1 MKKIFLCTL
10 LSAIPLLLAAGFEV
24 KDDTLIVTTS
34 AMTVKMDL
42 NFGMITSIATRNG
55 DSFCGQNVPLADLP
69 FRKSMVPSGDD
80 KGKVR
85 KISKNS
91 AIVEFKMENG
101 GLLYHEF
108 VTEKED
114 ILLRTGV
121 KNIDLKKRGESID
134 VHLVYL
140 KPDAVITGKGSKTL
154 RKEPARSE
162 MLLWPGS
169 SFYFP
174 RVVMLEN
181 KKNCLMI
188 YNESAQPY
196 HNVMFYHEPE
206 SDHIILRSGDIG
218 LLQRTGVTL
227 LDSKNYQSKFWRF
240 SVHSDW
246 AAAARYWRKE
256 FEKRTGARP
265 LWKNKSS
272 VARKIHAVYTGAP
285 NLLWKETPEEYYKKL
300 ASEFNPENLLL
311 LYWNANSIVTLCDHT
326 YTLKPNPTQG
336 MKDVFRKLGFQWMGF
351 HGYTLVCNESAIDQR
366 HAPYKR
372 NKSFPA
378 NYKFNPDYQGKPED
392 FYKNMDPY
400 LSRRSG
406 PLAMLNPA
414 SKYVEDYLVRNINN
428 YVKHHD
434 AIGCYLD
441 ISGAVHYALKP
452 GKIVFDGR
460 TYTEGDT
467 EVFRRLR
474 EANPELLT
482 MTEYSGEWII
492 PYNFYIWQSGTV
504 FRKEKVRINH
514 PIRAALIGSYVWT
527 REKTTDD
534 YPLKNA
540 YYATLPEVVAGYGS
554 KNLESGLY
562 YPWYVER
569 AKLFV
574 REKLFNDIPP
584 GKWDPDVLAYY
595 RSEKN
600 GYFQF
605 RKTKTGYAYTDAKG
619 NELLGIYENVTKGN
633 KNFYVSDWFA
643 YDSAGCA
650 IGLNPA
656 KSYKFVKTPGKLP
669 FVITKLSK
677 DIYLDQIRSNKNWT
691 TIVLDSVKAKTADF
705 SVKFN
710 SAPAK
715 VLLNGKEIQVNGKEW
730 KNSAALP
737 AVMVVY
743 HKNPVAAAPEKL
755 LTRTNWIKGF
765 IGDNGLYESHG
776 YRGYYFNWDQTFNH
790 YTANKVKKTSL
801 NMGCGHYSSYNE
813 KLVKIPA
820 GKTKM
825 KLEYALNNTA
835 KQSMILTV
843 SANGIKLAD
852 LTIQSKDAWQNAE
865 FDIAKFAGQDTIVT
879 ITFRYPTIKDS
890 KTANINNVL
899 HVSGISFE

>member
-1 MKKIFLCTL
+1 MKKIILSALFAVPVL
-10 LSAIPLLLAAGFEV
+10 LSAAIVEKDDVLLL
-24 KDDTLIVTTS
+24 TTS
-34 AMTVKMDL
+34 KLKMEFDL
-42 NFGMITSIATRNG
+42 NFGMITSVATQNG
-55 DSFCGQNVPLADLP
+55 DSFTGEAAPLPEAP
-69 FRKSMVPSGDD
+69 FRKSLVPSGDT
-80 KGKVR
+80 KGIVR
-85 KISKNS
+85 KKNNN
-91 AIVEFKMENG
+91 AATVEFKMENG
-101 GLLYHEF
+101 CIIYHEII
-108 VTEKED
+108 TEKDD
-114 ILLRTGV
+114 ILIRSGV
-121 KNIDLKKRGESID
+121 KNANLKKYQDSIDLHIA
-134 VHLVYL
+134 YL

-154 RKEPARSE
+154 RKDPARSE

-174 RVVMLEN
+174 RVIMLEN
-181 KKNCLMI
+181 KKNCVMI

-196 HNVMFYHEPE
+196 HNLHLYHTPE
-206 SDHIILRSGDIG
+206 SDHVILRGGDHG
-218 LLQRTGVTL
+218 LLFRTGKTL
-227 LDSKNYQSKFWRF
+227 LDPKNYCSGYWRF

-272 VARKIHAVYTGAP
+272 VARKIHAVYTGTP
-285 NLLWKETPEEYYKKL
+285 NLGWKEKPEEYYKKL

-326 YTLKPNPTQG
+326 YTLKPNPTQS
-336 MKDVFRKLGFQWMGF
+336 MKDVFRKLGFQWMAF
-351 HGYTLVCNESAIDQR
+351 HGYTLTCNESAIATR
-366 HAPYKR
+366 HAPFKR

-414 SKYVEDYLVRNINN
+414 SKYVADYLVRNINN
-428 YVKHHD
+428 YVKYHD

-452 GKIVFDGR
+452 DKIVFDGR
-460 TYTEGDT
+460 TYTEGDV

-492 PYNFYIWQSGTV
+492 PYNFYVWQSGTV
-504 FRKEKVRINH
+504 FRKEKIRINH
-514 PIRAALIGSYVWT
+514 PIRAALFGSYVWT

-534 YPLKNA
+534 FPLKNV

-554 KNLESGLY
+554 KNLEKDLY

-584 GKWDPDVLAYY
+584 GKWDPAVLGYY

-600 GYFQF
+600 GFFQF

-619 NELLGIYENVTKGN
+619 NELLGIYENVTRGN
-633 KNFYVSDWFA
+633 KNFYIADWMA
-643 YDSAGCA
+643 YDSDGRA
-650 IGLNPA
+650 IGLNPE
-656 KSYKFVKTPGKLP
+656 KSYMFIKTPQKLP

-677 DIYLDQIRSNKNWT
+677 DTYLDQIRSNKDWT
-691 TIVLDSVKAKTADF
+691 TILLASGKAKTAEF
-705 SVKFN
+705 SVKFD
-710 SAPAK
+710 SVPAK
-715 VLLNGKEIQVNGKEW
+715 VLLSGKEIKVSGKEW
-730 KNSAALP
+730 KTSAALP
-737 AVMVVY
+737 ASLVVY
-743 HKNPVAAAPEKL
+743 HKNPVAAAPEKM
-755 LTRTNWIKGF
+755 LTRTNWKKGF
-765 IGDNGLYESHG
+765 IGINGVRESHG
-776 YRGYYFNWDQTFNH
+776 YRGYFYNFEQTFNH
-790 YTANKVKKTSL
+790 FTANKVKKTSL
-801 NMGCGHYSSYNE
+801 NSGCGHYSSYNE

-825 KLEYALNNTA
+825 KLEFALNNKA
-835 KQSMILTV
+835 KQPMILAV

-852 LTIQSKDAWQNAE
+852 LKIQSKDAWQNAE
-865 FDIAKFAGQDTIVT
+865 FNIEKFAGQDTIIT
-879 ITFRYPTIKDS
+879 ITFRYPSIKDS
-890 KTANINNVL
+890 KPANINNVL
-899 HVSGISFE
+899 HVAGISFE